1 MSSKEKNEHCCDY
14 MDYYC
19 RLGSD
24 VEYNPRMR
32 RYDLKLNGASAIE
45 YLFYCPW
52 CGKKLP
58 KFLND
63 EWDEI
68 IGGDLGLLHPFFEDK
83 DKVPK
88 EFWTD
93 EWWKKRGL

>member
-1 MSSKEKNEHCCDY
+1 MAECCENMIFYASKKNMLLDY
-14 MDYYC
+14 DH
-19 RLGSD
+19 SD
-24 VEYNPRMR
+24 RSYGFHI
-32 RYDLKLNGASAIE
+32 YDSNYGTMQTLW
-45 YLFYCPW
+45 YCPW

-58 KFLND
+58 EDLGE

-68 IGGDLGLLHPFFEDK
+68 LEKEHGITDPFFEDK
-83 DKVPK
+83 DKVPA